1 VDNGLLFAIVTSDA
15 LDFENRKR
23 GFRYVIFDVFGTVVS
38 RCDLE
43 HARRTSEQA
52 TKDMWDCLNTL
63 DAKAI
68 TRAAI
73 ERAERNHANEMAD
86 LRAKLEEAVF
96 FTNGDTGDDNESRL
110 NDLGVERLTREAI
123 RDIASDCDSFLGFI
137 MPDGCFVRQWLDRL
151 AESHGYSEEQAGHD
165 FWFS

>member
-1 VDNGLLFAIVTSDA
+1 MPEFV
-15 LDFENRKR
+15 
-23 GFRYVIFDVFGTVVS
+23 
-38 RCDLE
+38 
-43 HARRTSEQA
+43 
-52 TKDMWDCLNTL
+52 LNDTPAPRAYDKL
-63 DAKAI
+63 STFAKAYV
-68 TRAAI
+68 
-73 ERAERNHANEMAD
+73 
-86 LRAKLEEAVF
+86 EAVF

-165 FWFS
+165 LWFSRQGHGVGYWDRGLGDAGDALHKAAKTFSEAYCEVYRGWIYHR